1 MGKHRILIIAVVFM
15 IFISACASAEE
26 IVPEYLD
33 GSRDDS
39 ADLNGQTLI
48 MGMVPDYF
56 FEGENSVLTYTYNTD
71 LGDLAAKRINDIE
84 SKYNCKLQFDY
95 VGRTGSLAFSS
106 AAAGLYIF
114 DFISEESFFL
124 YNYLKTYAFQDLT
137 KVENLD
143 VFDETKWGSR
153 YMRVSTMY
161 DGAII
166 GVLPAMHPMRLTNSI
181 DEILV
186 INEDYIN
193 RLSATDPR
201 DYYER
206 GEWNWDT
213 FEDCL
218 LNYAFTD
225 NSNNLVYSL
234 GAGMGQTARS
244 LAMCNGYEFIT
255 FYDNDDFELGYF
267 GPNAIEA
274 YNWTFELYNGPAG
287 RNIDTESSL
296 EKFIA
301 GNSVM
306 QYLGAYQIVST
317 TDSVAFMMDNF
328 GIVPSP
334 CGPSAKGQDDWKT
347 SYSSADFT
355 LAIPV
360 TAKDVEISALI
371 LDKIYEPFEG
381 YETKEQVIDYL
392 RRNYFL
398 DVRDAEYF
406 VEMALGDK
414 PFFHDNSR
422 GFGFFGSIGDGVT
435 KMVDSYKGAAIE
447 AAKKNLVP
455 AYKTL
460 EMYEDMFHD

>member
-1 MGKHRILIIAVVFM
+1 MV
-15 IFISACASAEE
+15 FISACATAEQE
-26 IVPEYLD
+26 IVPEYNSD
-33 GSRDDS
+33 EFENT
-39 ADLNGQTLI
+39 ADLNGQTLV

-56 FEGENSVLTYTYNTD
+56 FEGENSVLTYTYDTD
-71 LGDLAAKRINDIE
+71 LGDLAAKRISDIE
-84 SKYNCKLQFDY
+84 NKYNCKLRFDY
-95 VGRTGSLAFSS
+95 VERTGSLAFSS

-153 YMRVSTMY
+153 YMRISTMY

-181 DEILV
+181 DEVLV
-186 INEDYIN
+186 VNEDLVN
-193 RLSATDPR
+193 KLSATDPR
-201 DYYER
+201 DFYER

-225 NSNNLVYSL
+225 NANNFVYSL
-234 GAGMGQTARS
+234 CAGMGQTARS
-244 LAMCNGYEFIT
+244 LAICNGFDFIT
-255 FYDNDDFELGYF
+255 FNGNDDFEIGYF
-267 GPNAIEA
+267 APNAIEA
-274 YNWTFELYNGPAG
+274 YNWTFEVYNGPAG
-287 RNIDTESSL
+287 RNIDTEPSL
-296 EKFIA
+296 QKFIS

-306 QYLGAYQIVST
+306 QYLSAYEIVST
-317 TDSVAFMMDNF
+317 TDSVAFRMDNF

-334 CGPSAKGQDDWKT
+334 CGPSAKGPNDWKT

-355 LAIPV
+355 LAIPI

-371 LDKIYEPFEG
+371 LDKIYDPFEG
-381 YETKEQVIDYL
+381 YETKDQVIEYL

-406 VEMALGDK
+406 VEMSLGDK

-422 GFGFFGSIGDGVT
+422 GFGIFQHIVDGVT
-435 KMVDSYKGAAIE
+435 KMVDTYKGPAIE

-460 EMYEDMFHD
+460 EMYEELFHD